1 MSDPYAGLAGAEQ
14 DPYAGLAVEHP
25 VLSPGAQPKYSAV
38 DQGNTLQVA
47 NPFGKNLDTGIPIP
61 ASVQNLLAG
70 AGETFSNAGTAIK
83 QRVASLTGQS
93 NKSLSGLIT
102 GDDPVAEQRARD
114 AELNS
119 TWAGTIGRALPALG
133 AAAVPGMQT
142 VAGGAA
148 IGGLS
153 GLLDPTTGNESA
165 LRNTLIGG
173 ALGAAGAG
181 VGNKIAGWAAG
192 RAAQPFMGWSRDTA
206 NRAAASAVGSDAA
219 KLDQPAIADA
229 GQRFTQ
235 IFGAARNPAV
245 TVPVGAPT
253 AAEIGRVAA
262 SAGNSSTRQAFQAS
276 DAVQD
281 LMAQLRSGSANAQ
294 QLGKISS
301 DLGREAAAQMGNK
314 SGDRALG
321 RALFDLQ
328 DHVDQ
333 LVGNSIT
340 DPALREAY
348 TAAVPQYRNFL
359 TLTRRPSLLNS
370 ATGDVNPP
378 NLGRYLQRAD
388 AGYRNGTNQS
398 SFYNM
403 ARWGQA
409 TGEGRGAP
417 PFTLGNLGIPFFAHK
432 VSNSLPGR
440 AFGGVA
446 ANTLARAPGAVRALP
461 QGLLGGGTSPLLEQ
475 F

>member
-1 MSDPYAGLAGAEQ
+1 MPSFVPDSAPRFVPDSAPASSAPTQ
-14 DPYAGLAVEHP
+14 
-25 VLSPGAQPKYSAV
+25 YSAV

-47 NPFGKNLDTGIPIP
+47 NPFGNNLETHIPIP
-61 ASVQNLLAG
+61 SWLQNTLAG
-70 AGETFSNAGTAIK
+70 AGETFSNAGTSIQ
-83 QRVASLTGQS
+83 QRLAALTG
-93 NKSLSGLIT
+93 NKPQQAALSGQ
-102 GDDPVAEQRARD
+102 VADQRARD

-119 TWAGTIGRALPALG
+119 TWAGTIGRALPAVG
-133 AAAVPGMQT
+133 AAAVPGLQT

-165 LRNTLIGG
+165 VRNTLVGG
-173 ALGAAGAG
+173 ALGGVGAG
-181 VGNKIAGWAAG
+181 IGNKVAGWAGA

-206 NRAAASAVGSDAA
+206 NQATAAAVGSAA
-219 KLDQPAIADA
+219 PKLDQPAINAA
-229 GQRFTQ
+229 SNRFTQ

-245 TVPVGAPT
+245 TVPLGAPT
-253 AAEIGRVAA
+253 ASEIGRVAA

-281 LMAQLRSGSANAQ
+281 LMANLRSGSANAQ

-301 DLGREAAAQMGNK
+301 DLGREAAAQMSTK
-314 SGDRALG
+314 TGDRALG

-340 DPALREAY
+340 DPALKQSYA
-348 TAAVPQYRNFL
+348 AAVPQYRNFL
-359 TLTRRPSLLNS
+359 TLTRRPGLLNS

-378 NLGRYLQRAD
+378 AVGKFLQRTD

-398 SFYNM
+398 TFYNM

-417 PFTLGNLGIPFFAHK
+417 PFTIGNLGLPFFGHAI
-432 VSNSLPGR
+432 SNSLPGR

-446 ANTLARAPGAVRALP
+446 ANTLARAPGVVRALP
-461 QGLLGGGTSPLLEQ
+461 EGLLGGGTSPLLGQ